1 MRQFRR
7 VRFLMMIRMGCRSLF
22 AGLFLSVFA
31 GSVARTQP
39 VLLQINPR
47 VGDTLTV
54 RMNQRVEITGT
65 PTGCPSGDAA
75 PRRNAKIN
83 PESRIC
89 AQPTRRM
96 TTMMEVFSRA
106 IVHKTG
112 KEGAMVTTI
121 TDSIRTSVSN
131 GAGKNAAP
139 ARVKGTNEEIDM
151 RVAKDGGAEVVDED
165 ASDELRAVFGQMPA
179 VLSRKAVSPGDTWK
193 RQMRIP
199 LAGEAGATGLVSAT
213 FQLDSLGHNGD
224 VAYIS
229 MHGNLSHDHMDGS
242 VSELT
247 GWLSGTMQLDR
258 RLAWITDTH
267 ATIDATS
274 TVPSSSGG
282 APMVVHTRV
291 TQQLKASR
299 TQ

>member
-1 MRQFRR
+1 
-7 VRFLMMIRMGCRSLF
+7 MIRMGCRSLVL
-22 AGLFLSVFA
+22 GLLLPF
-31 GSVARTQP
+31 VAVRAAKGQP
-39 VLLQINPR
+39 LLLQINPH
-47 VGDTLTV
+47 VGDTLIV
-54 RMNQRVEITGT
+54 RMNQRVEMTGT
-65 PTGCPSGDAA
+65 PMGCPSGFAT
-75 PRRNAKIN
+75 PKRNTKVD
-83 PESRIC
+83 PESKQC
-89 AQPTRRM
+89 TQPARHM
-96 TTMMEVFSRA
+96 ITMMEVFSRA

-112 KEGAMVTTI
+112 KEGALVTTI
-121 TDSIRTSVSN
+121 TDSIRTSVSSGN
-131 GAGKNAAP
+131 AKNPAP
-139 ARVKGTNEEIDM
+139 TRVKSKNDEIDM

-179 VLSRKAVSPGDTWK
+179 VLPRNAVAPGDSWK
-193 RQMRIP
+193 RQMKIP

-213 FQLDSLGHNGD
+213 FHLDSLSHNGD
-224 VAYIS
+224 IAYIS
-229 MHGNLSHDHMDGS
+229 MQGNLSHDHMDGS

-274 TVPSSSGG
+274 KVPSGSGG

>member
-1 MRQFRR
+1 
-7 VRFLMMIRMGCRSLF
+7 MMIRMGCRSFVVGVMLI
-22 AGLFLSVFA
+22 AASA
-31 GSVARTQP
+31 AQAQP
-39 VLLQINPR
+39 VLLQISPH
-47 VGDTLTV
+47 VGDTLSV
-54 RMNQRVEITGT
+54 RMNQRVEMTGT
-65 PTGCPSGDAA
+65 SSGCPSGYAT
-75 PRRNAKIN
+75 PRRNTKAN
-83 PESRIC
+83 PESRLC
-89 AQPTRRM
+89 AQSSRHM
-96 TTMMEVFSRA
+96 TTMMEVFSRV

-112 KEGAMVTTI
+112 KEGALVTTI
-121 TDSIRTSVSN
+121 TDSIRTSVSSGN
-131 GAGKNAAP
+131 AKNAAP
-139 ARVKGTNEEIDM
+139 VKVKNRNDEIDM

-165 ASDELRAVFGQMPA
+165 ASDELRAIFGQMPA
-179 VLSRKAVSPGDTWK
+179 VLSRKPVSPGDTWK

-267 ATIDATS
+267 ATIDASS
-274 TVPSSSGG
+274 TVRGVTGG
-282 APMVVHTRV
+282 SPMVVHTRV
-291 TQQLKASR
+291 TQQLKAFR

>member
-1 MRQFRR
+1 
-7 VRFLMMIRMGCRSLF
+7 MMIRMGCRSFVVAFLLPL
-22 AGLFLSVFA
+22 AGISTA
-31 GSVARTQP
+31 KAQP

-47 VGDTLTV
+47 VGDTLSV
-54 RMNQRVEITGT
+54 RMNQRVEMTGT
-65 PTGCPSGDAA
+65 PTGCPSGYAT
-75 PRRNAKIN
+75 PRRNAKVN
-83 PESRIC
+83 QESRLC
-89 AQPTRRM
+89 AQPSRHM
-96 TTMMEVFSRA
+96 TTVMEVFSRA

-112 KEGAMVTTI
+112 KEGALVTTI
-121 TDSIRTSVSN
+121 TDSIRTSLSSGN
-131 GAGKNAAP
+131 AKNAKP
-139 ARVKGTNEEIDM
+139 VKVKSTNDEIDI

-165 ASDELRAVFGQMPA
+165 ASDELRAIFGQMPA
-179 VLSRKAVSPGDTWK
+179 VLSRKPVSPGDTWK
-193 RQMRIP
+193 RQMKIP

-274 TVPSSSGG
+274 TVPGVAGG
-282 APMVVHTRV
+282 DAMLVHTRV

>member
-1 MRQFRR
+1 
-7 VRFLMMIRMGCRSLF
+7 
-22 AGLFLSVFA
+22 
-31 GSVARTQP
+31 
-39 VLLQINPR
+39 
-47 VGDTLTV
+47 
-54 RMNQRVEITGT
+54 MNQRVEMTGT
-65 PTGCPSGDAA
+65 PTGCPNGYAA
-75 PRRNAKIN
+75 PRRNTAT
-83 PESRIC
+83 PPDSHLC
-89 AQPTRRM
+89 TQATRHM
-96 TTMMEVFSRA
+96 TTIMEVFSRA
-106 IVHKTG
+106 IVHKTS
-112 KEGAMVTTI
+112 KEGALVTTI
-121 TDSIRTSVSN
+121 TDSIRTSVSS
-131 GAGKNAAP
+131 GSARNAAP
-139 ARVKGTNEEIDM
+139 TRVKNTNDEIDL

-193 RQMRIP
+193 RQMKIP
-199 LAGEAGATGLVSAT
+199 LAGEAGASGLVSAT

-274 TVPSSSGG
+274 TVPGVSGG

>member
-1 MRQFRR
+1 
-7 VRFLMMIRMGCRSLF
+7 MMIRMGCRSLA
-22 AGLFLSVFA
+22 AGLLLPFLAGA
-31 GSVARTQP
+31 GSLTAQP
-39 VLLQINPR
+39 VLLQISPH
-47 VGDTLTV
+47 VGDTLSM
-54 RMNQRVEITGT
+54 RLNQRVEMTGT
-65 PTGCPSGDAA
+65 PAGCPSGYAM
-75 PRRNAKIN
+75 PRRNARVSG
-83 PESRIC
+83 ESRLC
-89 AQPTRRM
+89 TQATRHM

-112 KEGAMVTTI
+112 KEGALVTTI

-131 GAGKNAAP
+131 GNAKNAAP
-139 ARVKGTNEEIDM
+139 ARVKNTNDEIDM

-179 VLSRKAVSPGDTWK
+179 VLSRKPVSPGDTWK

-213 FQLDSLGHNGD
+213 FQLDSIGRNGD

-258 RLAWITDTH
+258 RLAWITETQ

-274 TVPSSSGG
+274 TVPSVSGG
-282 APMVVHTRV
+282 AAMVVHTRV
-291 TQQLKASR
+291 TQQLKATRS
-299 TQ
+299 Q

>member
-1 MRQFRR
+1 
-7 VRFLMMIRMGCRSLF
+7 MGCRSF
-22 AGLFLSVFA
+22 V
-31 GSVARTQP
+31 VASFVQFVAVTAAMQAQP
-39 VLLQINPR
+39 VLLQINPH
-47 VGDTLTV
+47 VGDTLSV
-54 RMNQRVEITGT
+54 RMNQRVEMTGT
-65 PTGCPSGDAA
+65 PTGCPTGYAS
-75 PRRNAKIN
+75 PRRNTKVDSG
-83 PESRIC
+83 SRVC
-89 AQPTRRM
+89 TQATRRM

-112 KEGAMVTTI
+112 KEGALVTTI

-131 GAGKNAAP
+131 GTAKNPAP
-139 ARVKGTNEEIDM
+139 TRVKSTNDEIDL

-179 VLSRKAVSPGDTWK
+179 VLSRKPVAPGDTWK

-224 VAYIS
+224 IAYIS

-258 RLAWITDTH
+258 RLAWITETH

-274 TVPSSSGG
+274 TVPSVSGG
-282 APMVVHTRV
+282 SPMVVHTRV
-291 TQQLKASR
+291 IQQLKASR
-299 TQ
+299 KQ

>member
-1 MRQFRR
+1 
-7 VRFLMMIRMGCRSLF
+7 MMIRMGCRSF
-22 AGLFLSVFA
+22 IVGLLLPL
-31 GSVARTQP
+31 VATSAAQAQP

-47 VGDTLTV
+47 VGDTLSV
-54 RMNQRVEITGT
+54 RMNQRVEMTGT
-65 PTGCPSGDAA
+65 PIGCPNGYAT
-75 PRRNAKIN
+75 PRRNTNVN
-83 PESRIC
+83 PESRLC
-89 AQPTRRM
+89 AQPTRHM
-96 TTMMEVFSRA
+96 TTVMEVFSRA

-112 KEGAMVTTI
+112 KEGALVTTI
-121 TDSIRTSVSN
+121 TDSIRTSISN
-131 GAGKNAAP
+131 GAAKNAAP
-139 ARVKGTNEEIDM
+139 KRVKSKNDEIDM
-151 RVAKDGGAEVVDED
+151 RVARDGGAEVVDED
-165 ASDELRAVFGQMPA
+165 ASDELRAIFGQMPA

-193 RQMRIP
+193 RQMKIP
-199 LAGEAGATGLVSAT
+199 LAGESGATGLVSAT

-274 TVPSSSGG
+274 TVPGIAG
-282 APMVVHTRV
+282 AAPMVVHTRV
-291 TQQLKASR
+291 TQQLKAFR